1 MWFQLKEE
9 YHSEPLHRQTE
20 NIYPLYP
27 LSSQHTTS
35 PPPAQPASTD
45 AFTEVANLRATAN
58 LVSCSL

>member
-1 MWFQLKEE
+1 MWLQLKEE
-9 YHSEPLHRQTE
+9 YHTEPLHRQIG

-27 LSSQHTTS
+27 PPSQHT
-35 PPPAQPASTD
+35 PPPPPPRSTD

>member
-1 MWFQLKEE
+1 MWLQLKEE
-9 YHSEPLHRQTE
+9 YHSEPLHRQIE

-27 LSSQHTTS
+27 LPSQHKPF

-45 AFTEVANLRATAN
+45 ALTEVANQRAIAN

>member
-1 MWFQLKEE
+1 MWLQLKEE

-35 PPPAQPASTD
+35 PPAQPASTD

-58 LVSCSL
+58 LVSSSL